1 MLLWEL
7 SNESREVPKRKMEE
21 KFELY
26 VQNIHENQDE
36 I

>member
-1 MLLWEL
+1 MLVWEL
-7 SNESREVPKRKMEE
+7 SNKSREVPKCKMEE

-26 VQNIHENQDE
+26 VQNIHENQEE